1 MVRGYG
7 VSTSE
12 CQILTGIGT
21 VERKLQAIKGF
32 DKALVGNLPT
42 LGLPHG
48 WKTFNEDSGLQECQ
62 NFTPLGPLERGGQ
75 STQVYEFS

>member
-7 VSTSE
+7 VSTSKR
-12 CQILTGIGT
+12 QILTGIGT

-32 DKALVGNLPT
+32 DEALVGNLPT

-48 WKTFNEDSGLQECQ
+48 
-62 NFTPLGPLERGGQ
+62 
-75 STQVYEFS
+75 

>member
-12 CQILTGIGT
+12 CQILTRIGT
-21 VERKLQAIKGF
+21 VERKLQAIKSF
-32 DKALVGNLPT
+32 DEALVGNLPT

-48 WKTFNEDSGLQECQ
+48 
-62 NFTPLGPLERGGQ
+62 
-75 STQVYEFS
+75 